1 MRFCAQES
9 IVCLR
14 QRCGVREDVVWDDP
28 YEQGENC
35 TMKASVTK
43 IVATVVFGAGLLF
56 GSTAWAGQVYHPE
69 VLIFANSSGQ
79 GSMYG
84 TRSSADTT
92 QYIGC
97 TLNGGPSGASVGCSA
112 RNSAGTYIGCYSANP
127 YHREAVTAMTA
138 YSWLYFTINAT
149 TGECRNLIV
158 RNDSVY
164 LP

>member
-1 MRFCAQES
+1 MRFRTQES

-14 QRCGVREDVVWDDP
+14 QRYGGREDVVLDDP
-28 YEQGENC
+28 YEQKEIC

-43 IVATVVFGAGLLF
+43 IVAAVVFGAGLLL

-69 VLIFANSSGQ
+69 VLIFVNSSGQ

-84 TRSSADTT
+84 TRSSADIT

-112 RNSAGTYIGCYSANP
+112 RNSAGTSISCYSTNA

-138 YSWLYFTINAT
+138 YSWLYFTVNAT
-149 TGECRNLIV
+149 TGECRNVVV